1 MPQVKL
7 DSTDR
12 LLIQL
17 VDKVLRAGVGR
28 TFQWRKRTIKVL
40 DINDKEVRIT
50 DGFEELTL
58 PKNVREIAQKTA
70 MLMGRME

>member
-1 MPQVKL
+1 MPHVKL

-17 VDKVLRAGVGR
+17 VDKVLRTGVGR